1 MIYHGKVTPYP
12 YETDLIKMF
21 KNPDLADKYF
31 LKPLLVDYGQYTD
44 QELLKHGAISGLEI
58 AFKHA
63 FDDTIADE
71 VITSLMLGLKKCA
84 KIELIRDWYMYALK
98 TWESPAKTMLEKYK
112 EYLTEDEVFVMT
124 AAEQLK
130 QQGHQK
136 GLKQGMQQGMQ
147 QGALEGKK
155 ETALNFLSMGLAVD
169 EVAKGTGLDKS
180 VIEELKKV
188 SSKQTQH

>member
-12 YETDLIKMF
+12 YETDLMKMF
-21 KNPDLADKYF
+21 KNPDLAEKYF

-44 QELLKHGAISGLEI
+44 QELLKHGEISGLEI

-84 KIELIRDWYMYALK
+84 KIEMIRDWYMYALK
-98 TWESPAKTMLEKYK
+98 TWESPAKKMLEKYK

-130 QQGHQK
+130 QQGHQE
-136 GLKQGMQQGMQ
+136 GMQQGMQ

-155 ETALNFLSMGLAVD
+155 ETAINFLSMGLAVD
-169 EVAKGTGLDKS
+169 EVAKGTGLEKS

-188 SSKQTQH
+188 ASKRTQH